1 MKQSAQLVGDF
12 HKKNMK
18 FEETLGDV
26 GLSLIHGL
34 EIHSLING
42 VTRPRKGLKYFWIH
56 VYLTPTEGVPLG
68 IRILVFFNP
77 SGFFSN
83 SERNWEHRIGS
94 KTRIMELPD
103 REEGLKTSLGV

>member
-1 MKQSAQLVGDF
+1 MYTFHLRNRHVVCTTLSTSIQKKKKQSKISVKQSAQLVGDF

-42 VTRPRKGLKYFWIH
+42 VTRPRKGLKYF
-56 VYLTPTEGVPLG
+56 
-68 IRILVFFNP
+68 
-77 SGFFSN
+77 
-83 SERNWEHRIGS
+83 
-94 KTRIMELPD
+94 
-103 REEGLKTSLGV
+103 